1 MTVPICSIFFLVYST
16 VYATSLITNLLRR
29 AIFTHF
35 RWQKRQ
41 QKKWPCYSG
50 EWKQVIFG
58 KPDLSFLL
66 DVFSV
71 WKPWHCG
78 IKKKW
83 EGEEREKILSKKKK
97 RGRSK
102 GKFEW
107 FLFTRRKLGER
118 QTTVWTFQGG
128 DNLVNS
134 SSGLMMRFG
143 KVSWTKFLVTIS
155 GQRTFAP
162 SWEQNST
169 WADAR
174 IPSVSPLAFAPRS
187 RSKSLPFHLLNLS
200 RATSE
205 TVLHYIFVFEKKIHE
220 IFVNQDEQRV
230 LPIIVWT
237 AIAVRLVKHD
247 PWSSPASDVTVHD
260 VILHSSHYGFVKH
273 KNHEN
278 ARKQRERTLSVRT
291 LGPCGAATAK
301 KKNLLP
307 PSPPAKVGK
316 KL

>member
-1 MTVPICSIFFLVYST
+1 MEAL
-16 VYATSLITNLLRR
+16 ALRNEKEVGGR
-29 AIFTHF
+29 
-35 RWQKRQ
+35 R
-41 QKKWPCYSG
+41 
-50 EWKQVIFG
+50 
-58 KPDLSFLL
+58 
-66 DVFSV
+66 
-71 WKPWHCG
+71 
-78 IKKKW
+78 
-83 EGEEREKILSKKKK
+83 EREDTFKKEKK

-107 FLFTRRKLGER
+107 FLCTRRKLGER

-128 DNLVNS
+128 DNLVNY

-260 VILHSSHYGFVKH
+260 VILHSFHSKTQ
-273 KNHEN
+273 NQIRD
-278 ARKQRERTLSVRT
+278 RKEHR
-291 LGPCGAATAK
+291 
-301 KKNLLP
+301 
-307 PSPPAKVGK
+307 K
-316 KL
+316 KLQELAELKVIQQRMFSTESYPWFGWIGHTNRPKWKMDDACPVQQEL